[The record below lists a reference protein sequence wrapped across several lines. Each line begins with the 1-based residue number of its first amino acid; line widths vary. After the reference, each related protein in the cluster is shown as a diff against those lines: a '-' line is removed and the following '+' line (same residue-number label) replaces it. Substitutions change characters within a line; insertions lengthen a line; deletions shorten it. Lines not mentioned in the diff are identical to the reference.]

1 MTEEIKTPPQ
11 PGTAGQAAP
20 APTPTPVDH
29 AAIDD
34 SITSRQEVSGF
45 GAIIRTQPF
54 WVFVALIALATVM
67 SFVSDAFMTERN
79 IFNITRNMAF
89 FGIMALGMSAV
100 ICTAGIDLSVGSLV
114 GLSGIVAGLIMQS
127 GYGIELG
134 FLGCMAA
141 AALVGLVNGV
151 LVAYLRIPPFV
162 VTLGMLSIV
171 VSLARVVSN
180 NQMIWD
186 FGPDQELF
194 EWIGGGRTLAIPNV
208 VWVLAIL
215 TALFWWVWRFSRWG
229 RWVIAIGGNAH
240 AAKLSGIP
248 VERMLVSVY
257 VVCSLTAGLSAF
269 LFVGYTGSVTNAMG
283 FTWELTVIAATVIG
297 GSNLMGGIV
306 YALGAPIGAALIELI
321 RNSLIL
327 AGIPALWQQFFVGLF
342 LILAVLLEQI
352 RNRRGR

>member
-1 MTEEIKTPPQ
+1 MTTQLPADKKLRRPC
-11 PGTAGQAAP
+11 GYAP
-20 APTPTPVDH
+20 ADEPGKMDH
-29 AAIDD
+29 AAIDE
-34 SITSRQEVSGF
+34 SITLRREVSGF
-45 GAIIRTQPF
+45 GALMRTQPF
-54 WVFVALIALATVM
+54 WVFLALIALAAVM

-114 GLSGIVAGLIMQS
+114 GLSGIVTGLVMQA
-127 GYGIELG
+127 GYGIGSG
-134 FLGCMAA
+134 FAACMVV

-151 LVAYLRIPPFV
+151 LVAFLRMPPFV
-162 VTLGMLSIV
+162 VTLGMLSVV

-186 FGPDQELF
+186 FGPDQEVF
-194 EWIGGGRTLAIPNV
+194 EWLGGGSIAGIPNV

-215 TALFWWVWRFSRWG
+215 TAIFCWVWRYSTWG

-240 AAKLSGIP
+240 AARLAGIP
-248 VERMLVSVY
+248 VEWMLVSVY

-297 GSNLMGGIV
+297 GANLMGGTV
-306 YALGAPIGAALIELI
+306 FALGAPIGAALIELI

-352 RNRRGR
+352 RNHGGK

>member
-1 MTEEIKTPPQ
+1 MTN
-11 PGTAGQAAP
+11 AP
-20 APTPTPVDH
+20 KNQKDH
-29 AAIDD
+29 AAIDE
-34 SITSRQEVSGF
+34 SVTLQQEVSGL
-45 GAIIRTQPF
+45 GAIVRTQPF
-54 WVFVALIALATVM
+54 WVFLALVALGVVM
-67 SFVSDAFMTERN
+67 TFVSDAFMTERN

-114 GLSGIVAGLIMQS
+114 GLSGIATGLIMQA

-134 FLGCMAA
+134 FLGCMIVAA
-141 AALVGLVNGV
+141 AVGLVNGIF
-151 LVAYLRIPPFV
+151 VAYLRMPPFV

-180 NQMIWD
+180 NQMIWE
-186 FGPDQELF
+186 FGPDQDLF
-194 EWIGGGRTLAIPNV
+194 EWIGGGSVLGVPNV
-208 VWVLAIL
+208 VWVLAFL
-215 TALFWWVWRFSRWG
+215 TAVFWWVWRYTTWG
-229 RWVIAIGGNAH
+229 RWVIAVGGNAH

-248 VERMLVSVY
+248 VERILVSVY
-257 VVCSLTAGLSAF
+257 IVCSLCAGLAAF

-297 GSNLMGGIV
+297 GANLMGGV
-306 YALGAPIGAALIELI
+306 VFALGAPIGAALIELI

-352 RNRRGR
+352 RNRGGK

>member
-1 MTEEIKTPPQ
+1 MTDTNENQT
-11 PGTAGQAAP
+11 
-20 APTPTPVDH
+20 DH
-29 AAIDD
+29 AAIDE
-34 SITSRQEVSGF
+34 SITLRQEVSGF

-54 WVFVALIALATVM
+54 WVFLALIALATVM
-67 SFVSDAFMTERN
+67 TFVSDAFMTERN

-114 GLSGIVAGLIMQS
+114 GLSGIITGLLMHAGYSI
-127 GYGIELG
+127 GVG

-141 AALVGLVNGV
+141 AAAVGFVNGV
-151 LVAYLRIPPFV
+151 LVAYLRMPPFV

-186 FGPDQELF
+186 FGPDQDLY
-194 EWIGGGRTLAIPNV
+194 EWIGGGSLLHIPNV
-208 VWVLAIL
+208 VWILAVL
-215 TALFWWVWRFSRWG
+215 TAVFWWVWRFSTWG
-229 RWVIAIGGNAH
+229 RWVVAIGGNAH
-240 AAKLSGIP
+240 AAKLAGIP

-297 GSNLMGGIV
+297 GANLMGGV
-306 YALGAPIGAALIELI
+306 VFALGAPIGAALIELI

-352 RNRRGR
+352 RNRGGK

>member
-1 MTEEIKTPPQ
+1 MSDATQDTK
-11 PGTAGQAAP
+11 
-20 APTPTPVDH
+20 DH
-29 AAIDD
+29 AVIDD

-45 GAIIRTQPF
+45 AAVLRTQPF
-54 WVFVALIALATVM
+54 WVFVALIVLAAVM
-67 SFVSDAFMTERN
+67 SFVSDVFFTERN
-79 IFNITRNMAF
+79 LFNITRNMAF

-114 GLSGIVAGLIMQS
+114 GLSGIVTGLIMQA
-127 GYGIELG
+127 GYGIGLG
-134 FLGCMAA
+134 FLGCMLAA
-141 AALVGLVNGV
+141 AAVGFVNGV
-151 LVAYLRIPPFV
+151 LIAYLRMPPFV

-180 NQMIWD
+180 NQMIWE
-186 FGPDQELF
+186 FGPDQDLF
-194 EWIGGGRTLAIPNV
+194 EWIGGGSILGVPNV
-208 VWVLAIL
+208 VWVLGVL
-215 TALFWWVWRFSRWG
+215 TAFFWWVWRYSRWG

-248 VERMLVSVY
+248 VERILVSVY

-297 GSNLMGGIV
+297 GANLMGGIV
-306 YALGAPIGAALIELI
+306 FALGAPIGAALIELI

-342 LILAVLLEQI
+342 LILAVLLEQV
-352 RNRRGR
+352 RNRGGK

>member
-1 MTEEIKTPPQ
+1 MTDETKAPPS
-11 PGTAGQAAP
+11 PGDAGQAPSQTSA
-20 APTPTPVDH
+20 PVDH

-34 SITSRQEVSGF
+34 SITSRQEVSWF
-45 GAIIRTQPF
+45 GAILRTQPF

-67 SFVSDAFMTERN
+67 TFVSEAFMTERN

-114 GLSGIVAGLIMQS
+114 GLAGIVAGMIMHA
-127 GYGIELG
+127 GYGIGLG

-141 AALVGLVNGV
+141 AAVVGLVNGV
-151 LVAYLRIPPFV
+151 LVAYLRMPPFV

-171 VSLARVVSN
+171 VSLARVISN

-186 FGPDQELF
+186 FGPDQALF

-208 VWVLAIL
+208 VWILAVL
-215 TALFWWVWRFSRWG
+215 TAVFWWVWRFSRWG

-240 AAKLSGIP
+240 AAKLAGIP

-297 GSNLMGGIV
+297 GANLMGGVV
-306 YALGAPIGAALIELI
+306 YAFGAPIGAALIELI